1 MKSIT
6 VFSGFN
12 KPLGNKDMREFLR
25 EVKNGRYRA
34 EVEKIRWLIREGE
47 EDEAQR
53 LKKLLASVT
62 ICALYI
68 GGRRDVNLTE
78 YCGMVVLDID
88 DLSPEEVIRL
98 RALIEADC
106 HTYACFVSP
115 GGLGLK
121 LLVRVSRKD
130 GSLPDKLDE
139 IKSFH
144 KEMYNKVMR
153 YYTVIT
159 GAAVDVSGKDVGRLC
174 YVSYDPLL
182 FFNEM
187 ADVFVHGAK
196 NKDDLF
202 PKSAA
207 MKAAKTKLED
217 EVSSEDLFRK
227 CVRYTAKKQS
237 YKEGNR
243 NVFIN
248 LLANNCNRK
257 GVPQSDA
264 ERFCLAKYVDMETEE
279 LLSTIRSAYSHTAEY
294 AVAKNTR
301 NAQGVFDD
309 VEDFLTDNYELRY
322 NVVSTR
328 MEIREKNSE
337 DDFENLV
344 DRKENSVWRAVN
356 KSGIKCKMSDIRN
369 LLMSD
374 LYPSFNPFI
383 TYFQKL
389 PQWDGYD
396 YIAQLSTTVKTDDD
410 VYWLFCFR
418 KWLVAMAASL
428 LDKNTVNHV
437 VPVFCGNQG
446 RGKTR
451 WTVKL
456 LPPELQVYY
465 ATASIMEQEK
475 DLLLKLSHRALV
487 NIDELEALKPRD
499 MAKLKKIITQISI
512 DERKAY
518 GRNEESYTRHA
529 SLLASSN
536 NEKVLNDPTGSRRFI
551 TFLVNDINDAFTI
564 DYLQLYAQIKHLINS
579 GFRFWFNMEEIEELD
594 NHNEKFRSRSP
605 EEEFLLTY
613 FRKPLP
619 GESALLL
626 SASEI
631 LLRISHKTG
640 LNISSSGT
648 NLLGKVLNKHGFE
661 SKRLGKGCVYAIYE
675 LDLNEVERNSKIMA
689 NNLQVVVNEPLIT
702 DPELPF

>member
-1 MKSIT
+1 MKNIT

-12 KPLGNKDMREFLR
+12 KPLGNKVLQEFLR
-25 EVKNGRYRA
+25 EVKNGRYRT
-34 EVEKIRWLIREGE
+34 EVEKIRLLIREENE
-47 EDEAQR
+47 EEAQR

-88 DLSPEEVIRL
+88 DLLSEEVIRL
-98 RALIEADC
+98 RSIIEADK

-121 LLVRVSRKD
+121 VLVSVARED
-130 GSLPDKLDE
+130 GSLPVGIEE
-139 IKSFH
+139 IKKFH
-144 KEMYNKVMR
+144 REMYNRVMR
-153 YYTVIT
+153 YYTTLTLATI
-159 GAAVDVSGKDVGRLC
+159 DVSGKDVGRLC

-182 FFNEM
+182 FLNEQADIFM
-187 ADVFVHGAK
+187 AGIKDVKEA
-196 NKDDLF
+196 L
-202 PKSAA
+202 PK
-207 MKAAKTKLED
+207 KAAKGASDDARCVTET
-217 EVSSEDLFRK
+217 FAK
-227 CVRYTAKKQS
+227 CVRYTTKKQS

-248 LLANNCNRK
+248 LLANNCNRRGLAK
-257 GVPQSDA
+257 EDT

-279 LLSTIRSAYSHTAEY
+279 LLSTIRSAYTHASEH

-301 NAQGVFDD
+301 NTQGIFDD
-309 VEDFLTDNYELRY
+309 VENFLIENYELHY

-328 MEIREKNSE
+328 MEIRKKDSRN
-337 DDFENLV
+337 DFENLT
-344 DRKENSVWRAVN
+344 DRTENSVWRAVN
-356 KSGIKCKMSDIRN
+356 KSGIKCKMNDIRS

-374 LYPSFNPFI
+374 LFPSFNPFI
-383 TYFQKL
+383 AYFQKL

-465 ATASIMEQEK
+465 ATASVMEQEK

-518 GRNEESYTRHA
+518 GRNEETYTRHA

-536 NEKVLNDPTGSRRFI
+536 NQKVLNDPTGSRRFI
-551 TFLVNDINDAFTI
+551 TFLVNTINDAFTI
-564 DYLQLYAQIKHLINS
+564 DYLQLYAQIKHLIDS
-579 GFRFWFNMEEIEELD
+579 DFRFWFNIEEIEELD
-594 NHNEKFRSRSP
+594 NHNDKFRSRSP
-605 EEEFLLTY
+605 EEEFLFVY

-619 GESALLL
+619 GESPLFMT
-626 SASEI
+626 ASEI
-631 LLRISHKTG
+631 LKRISERTG
-640 LNISSSGT
+640 INITNSGT
-648 NLLGKVLNKHGFE
+648 NLITKVLDKHGFE
-661 SKRLGKGCVYAIYE
+661 SKRLSKGYVYFIYE
-675 LDLNEVERNSKIMA
+675 LDLNEVERNNKII
-689 NNLQVVVNEPLIT
+689 VNEPQMILNEAVIT
-702 DPELPF
+702 EPELPF

>member
-1 MKSIT
+1 MKNIT

-12 KPLGNKDMREFLR
+12 KPIGNKDLREFLR
-25 EVKNGRYRA
+25 EVKNGRFRA
-34 EVEKIRWLIREGE
+34 EVENIRSLIREGKE
-47 EDEAQR
+47 EEAQQQ
-53 LKKLLASVT
+53 KKLLTSVT
-62 ICALYI
+62 VCALYS
-68 GGRRDVNLTE
+68 GGRRDANLSE
-78 YCGMVVLDID
+78 YCGIVILDLD
-88 DLSPEEVIRL
+88 DLSPEEVVRL
-98 RALIEADC
+98 RAVIEADR

-121 LLVRVSRKD
+121 VLVSVALED
-130 GSLPDKLDE
+130 GSLPVSVEE
-139 IKSFH
+139 IKKFH
-144 KEMYNKVMR
+144 REMYNRVMR
-153 YYTVIT
+153 YYTALTSATI
-159 GAAVDVSGKDVGRLC
+159 DVSGKDVGRLC

-182 FFNEM
+182 FFNEQADIFM
-187 ADVFVHGAK
+187 AGIKESKEALPTKDAK
-196 NKDDLF
+196 VVSGDARN
-202 PKSAA
+202 AA
-207 MKAAKTKLED
+207 ETFA
-217 EVSSEDLFRK
+217 K
-227 CVRYTAKKQS
+227 CVRYTSKKQT

-248 LLANNCNRK
+248 LLANNCNRRGLAK
-257 GVPQSDA
+257 EDT

-279 LLSTIRSAYSHTAEY
+279 LLTTIRSAYTHASEH

-301 NAQGVFDD
+301 NMQGVFDD
-309 VEDFLTDNYELRY
+309 VEHFLIENYELRY

-328 MEIREKNSE
+328 MEIREKDS
-337 DDFENLV
+337 DDPFENLT
-344 DRKENSVWRAVN
+344 DRTENSVWRAVN
-356 KSGIKCKMSDIRN
+356 KSGIKCKMSDIRS

-374 LYPSFNPFI
+374 LYPSFNPFVA
-383 TYFQKL
+383 YFQEL
-389 PQWDGYD
+389 PQWDGFD

-437 VPVFCGNQG
+437 VPVFCGCQG

-487 NIDELEALKPRD
+487 NIDELEALKPHD

-564 DYLQLYAQIKHLINS
+564 DYLQLYAQIKHLIDS

-619 GESALLL
+619 GESSLLL

-631 LLRISHKTG
+631 LKRISHKTG
-640 LNISSSGT
+640 LNISTSGA
-648 NLLGKVLNKHGFE
+648 NLLGKVLKKHGFE
-661 SKRLGKGCVYAIYE
+661 SKRLNKGSVYLIYE
-675 LDLNEVERNSKIMA
+675 SDLNEVERNNRIMA
-689 NNLQVVVNEPLIT
+689 NDTQLSVNEKLIT
-702 DPELPF
+702 EPELPF

>member
-1 MKSIT
+1 MKNIT

-12 KPLGNKDMREFLR
+12 KPLGNKDLREFLR
-25 EVKNGRYRA
+25 DVKNGRFRD
-34 EVEKIRWLIREGE
+34 EVEKIRSLIREGNE
-47 EDEAQR
+47 EEAQK
-53 LKKLLASVT
+53 LKKLLTAVT

-68 GGRRDVNLTE
+68 GGRRDANLTK
-78 YCGMVVLDID
+78 YCGMVVLDLD
-88 DLSPEEVIRL
+88 DLSPEEVVRL
-98 RALIEADC
+98 RAVIEADK

-121 LLVRVSRKD
+121 VLVPVAREDGLLPVD
-130 GSLPDKLDE
+130 IEE
-139 IKSFH
+139 IKKFH
-144 KEMYNKVMR
+144 REAYNRVMR
-153 YYTVIT
+153 YYKALTLATI
-159 GAAVDVSGKDVGRLC
+159 DVSGKDVGRLC

-182 FFNEM
+182 FLNEK
-187 ADVFVHGAK
+187 AAVFIAEVKGDK
-196 NKDDLF
+196 EILLNKDV
-202 PKSAA
+202 KSECA
-207 MKAAKTKLED
+207 E
-217 EVSSEDLFRK
+217 EVSAEAIFSK
-227 CVRYTAKKQS
+227 CVRYTTKKQT

-243 NVFIN
+243 NVYIN
-248 LLANNCNRK
+248 LLANNCNRRGLAK
-257 GVPQSDA
+257 EDT

-279 LLSTIRSAYSHTAEY
+279 LLSTIRSAYTHASEH

-301 NAQGVFDD
+301 NTQGIFDD
-309 VEDFLTDNYELRY
+309 VENFLTENYELRY

-328 MEIREKNSE
+328 MEIRKKDSRN
-337 DDFENLV
+337 DFENLT
-344 DRKENSVWRAVN
+344 DRTENSVWRAVN
-356 KSGIKCKMSDIRN
+356 KSGIKCKMNDVRS

-383 TYFQKL
+383 AYFQKL
-389 PQWDGYD
+389 PKWDGHD

-410 VYWLFCFR
+410 AYWLFCFR

-518 GRNEESYTRHA
+518 GRNEETYTRHA

-536 NEKVLNDPTGSRRFI
+536 NRKVLNDPTGSRRFI
-551 TFLVNDINDAFTI
+551 TFLVNTLNDAFTI
-564 DYLQLYAQIKHLINS
+564 DYLQLYAQIKHLIDS
-579 GFRFWFNMEEIEELD
+579 GFRFWFNIEEIEELD
-594 NHNEKFRSRSP
+594 IHNDKFRSRSP
-605 EEEFLLTY
+605 EEEFLFVY

-619 GESALLL
+619 GESCRSLL
-626 SASEI
+626 ASEI
-631 LLRISHKTG
+631 SKRISEKTG
-640 LNISSSGT
+640 LKITPSGV
-648 NLLGKVLNKHGFE
+648 NLLRNVLNQHGFE
-661 SKRLGKGCVYAIYE
+661 SERHNKGDVYTIYE
-675 LDLNEVERNSKIMA
+675 LDLNEVERNSKTIENQPQIA
-689 NNLQVVVNEPLIT
+689 KNESLIAE
-702 DPELPF
+702 PELPF